1 MYATELL
8 GFSGGIITTVAGI
21 PQIYQMAR
29 TKKTQDLNWS
39 MIIMWIIGLSLSC
52 AYGVLMKATPIYVCN
67 TVSLLQTLVM
77 MALKLQYECHAPQ
90 HPHPRQ
96 CQQDREPDSELQL
109 LIER

>member
-1 MYATELL
+1 
-8 GFSGGIITTVAGI
+8 
-21 PQIYQMAR
+21 
-29 TKKTQDLNWS
+29 
-39 MIIMWIIGLSLSC
+39 
-52 AYGVLMKATPIYVCN
+52 MKATPIYVCN